1 MVEQDP
7 FLADSK
13 SSRRDDQGF
22 GGMSGAGKIRAI
34 LTAVLVVYL
43 VGWAAFSLIQDLVP
57 DLF

>member
-1 MVEQDP
+1 VDRL
-7 FLADSK
+7 FLV
-13 SSRRDDQGF
+13 
-22 GGMSGAGKIRAI
+22 GMSGAGKIRAI